1 MHYCH
6 LNTITVHE
14 KTRKFI
20 RSNFKCS
27 NSSTMLTIF
36 ITSLLGLTIT
46 TGITNSQETSPAS
59 SFTNNAKIIGFQ
71 PFESHKVGTQVP
83 VSANEAMDQE
93 SRLVLGGDMNNKTSQ
108 TQTIN
113 KKELAR
119 TMRQQFQKFKKSL
132 NQNTKHSD
140 IQKEH
145 QAKFLVMP
153 TTAPIFNKGTTLEDD
168 PTENINNRGIKSR
181 LVIGEVVT
189 KSERRAGEEPS
200 GIKSGLLRFDSHPI
214 PVTFTSLPG
223 FPSLSQPRSSS
234 SNSSIS
240 NRGQSTPERSRFS
253 SSTLPNH
260 NAFTPQT
267 THASFPRVTIDTAF
281 GGSQGSGIRGAS
293 FDQIQRNPSNTFI
306 AGRRGSGTR
315 QRPRTRGQG
324 FLARGSMATQGSIQS
339 GIGNFMKVL
348 ESRLIGGIMNGGS
361 SSRTN
366 SRSENVPSESTLQ
379 QFDPSIVIN
388 FLTLVAL
395 TQQQRRGGFIIG
407 SGENRSPQGQ
417 RNASPVS
424 TTSDII
430 EGEVRST
437 ADSEFGPLSDGNDPS
452 AGVDPS
458 TIQLPPML
466 RQTLYSYLLPRLSS
480 LSALVETLPGVPG
493 LDYPI
498 ISTVPYTNFYCSNMP
513 WPGFYADTEA
523 RCQLWHYCDLEG
535 RQASFLCPNGTIFN
549 QAFFVCD
556 WWYNFDCPSAPYLYS
571 MNERIFTIPETE
583 ETAPHRT
590 LTPEILDTIFP

>member
-1 MHYCH
+1 M
-6 LNTITVHE
+6 LVLI
-14 KTRKFI
+14 
-20 RSNFKCS
+20 
-27 NSSTMLTIF
+27 STLI
-36 ITSLLGLTIT
+36 GLTIT
-46 TGITNSQETSPAS
+46 TGFTNSQVD
-59 SFTNNAKIIGFQ
+59 SFTSKFFNSAEMSRFQ
-71 PFESHKVGTQVP
+71 NFESLKVGTQ
-83 VSANEAMDQE
+83 EAPRSQNTATAQE
-93 SRLVLGGDMNNKTSQ
+93 NQLVLGLKATEKTNQ
-108 TQTIN
+108 TQSTN

-119 TMRQQFQKFKKSL
+119 IMRQQFEKFKKSL
-132 NQNTKHSD
+132 GQNTKSSETH
-140 IQKEH
+140 KEH
-145 QAKFLVMP
+145 HQSGFLVMP
-153 TTAPIFNKGTTLEDD
+153 TNTAPVVTDSTGSEDR
-168 PTENINNRGIKSR
+168 PTDTRNDRGAKSR
-181 LVIGEVVT
+181 IVIGEVVT

-200 GIKSGLLRFDSHPI
+200 GIKSGFLRIDSHPI

-223 FPSLSQPRSSS
+223 FPSISQSSPGGSSS
-234 SNSSIS
+234 ATSSPGGS
-240 NRGQSTPERSRFS
+240 RSRASPERPRPPPSGTRPS
-253 SSTLPNH
+253 HSV
-260 NAFTPQT
+260 FTSPTSQV
-267 THASFPRVTIDTAF
+267 SFPRVAIDTAF
-281 GGSQGSGIRGAS
+281 GGPQGSGIRGAD
-293 FDQIQRNPSNTFI
+293 FTQIQSSPGTAFMT
-306 AGRRGSGTR
+306 GRRGSSR

-324 FLARGSMATQGSIQS
+324 FLPRDSAGTQGDIRN
-339 GIGNFMKVL
+339 GIGHLMRIL
-348 ESRLIGGIMNGGS
+348 ESRLIGGIMGAGS
-361 SSRTN
+361 SSSS
-366 SRSENVPSESTLQ
+366 SRSENEPAEP
-379 QFDPSIVIN
+379 FDPSIVIN

-407 SGENRSPQGQ
+407 NGETRGPQGQ

-424 TTSDII
+424 TNSDIL
-430 EGEVRST
+430 EGGSQPT
-437 ADSEFGPLSDGNDPS
+437 SNSEFGPFSDGNNPS

-571 MNERIFTIPETE
+571 MNERVFALPEVDD
-583 ETAPHRT
+583 TAPHRT
-590 LTPEILDTIFP
+590 LTPEILDTIFL